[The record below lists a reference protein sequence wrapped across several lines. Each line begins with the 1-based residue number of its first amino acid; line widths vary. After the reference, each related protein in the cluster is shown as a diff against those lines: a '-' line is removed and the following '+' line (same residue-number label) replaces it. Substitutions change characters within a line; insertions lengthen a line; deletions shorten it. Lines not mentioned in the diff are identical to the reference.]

1 MTSEVLLD
9 ASAALADIYGE
20 PGRELVRAHAGR
32 SAMSAV
38 NFAEVISKVRRLG
51 VPEAQTE
58 FLAEQLGFEVL
69 DADKRRAAE
78 AGALHSPLHRSGVSL
93 ADGFCLALALELGLP
108 VLTTDRQ
115 WASLDLGVEVRLIR

>member
-78 AGALHSPLHRSGVSL
+78 AGALHSPHRSGVSL
-93 ADGFCLALALELGLP
+93 ADRFCLALALELGLP